1 MSDWVRF
8 ELGPPTL
15 GGALG
20 GAMLGIALAIVP
32 AWVLGPAALAI
43 GLLLGAALGFV
54 GLRPGT
60 GVR

>member
-15 GGALG
+15 EGALG
-20 GAMLGIALAIVP
+20 GAMFGAALAIVP
-32 AWVLGPAALAI
+32 ALILGPAAFVI
-43 GLLLGAALGFV
+43 GLVLGAALGAV

-60 GVR
+60 GVS